1 MDVVWHRRF
10 RPLVVYR
17 TSGTGQWC
25 LNEAEMLV
33 KNLVLVRGVEVAAHY
48 LLVYFDDN
56 KWDTAEDGYVVNDP
70 GWNQCLRNHLKVL
83 KFSDQAVATVNFEDM
98 DILNQNDRRVVI
110 PVGEQFVQECDALVR
125 FVQGE
130 SDNEQL
136 T

>member
-1 MDVVWHRRF
+1 
-10 RPLVVYR
+10 
-17 TSGTGQWC
+17 
-25 LNEAEMLV
+25 
-33 KNLVLVRGVEVAAHY
+33 
-48 LLVYFDDN
+48 
-56 KWDTAEDGYVVNDP
+56 
-70 GWNQCLRNHLKVL
+70 VL